1 MASIDIDEYLKQE
14 EPTFAQDPS
23 HEMDMSGFKQ
33 NIFETN
39 GFGMFGSYGNNL
51 SMDPFRDNNGNGG
64 HGSLSFYGNMTHQLP
79 VAPSG
84 FDSHSLS
91 HSFEHA
97 HKNPGSALSG
107 LNGHYTSQNLQQYFE
122 EHQPANLLNHN
133 DHIPGLDAEQ
143 YQDSSVMPNDGEV
156 GEIADSTEH
165 GQDSRE
171 QDDEE
176 DKVPL
181 KNEDYGSDDE
191 FKEEDGED
199 EAAEEDEDDEE
210 GDGGQKKRKLKDKR
224 KPYKQPR
231 ILTRWDR
238 RSNCLCCGSW

>member
-14 EPTFAQDPS
+14 DSSFAHDS
-23 HEMDMSGFKQ
+23 SNEMDMSEFKQ

-51 SMDPFRDNNGNGG
+51 SMDPFSDNSGNGG

-84 FDSHSLS
+84 FDSHSLP
-91 HSFEHA
+91 HNFEHA
-97 HKNPGSALSG
+97 DGNHGSALSG
-107 LNGHYTSQNLQQYFE
+107 FNGHFSSQNLQQGFG
-122 EHQPANLLNHN
+122 EHQPADLSNH
-133 DHIPGLDAEQ
+133 AEQ
-143 YQDSSVMPNDGEV
+143 YEDSSVMPNDEV
-156 GEIADSTEH
+156 DEIVDSVEH
-165 GQDSRE
+165 GQNSRDQE
-171 QDDEE
+171 GEE

-181 KNEDYGSDDE
+181 KTEDYGSDDE
-191 FKEEDGED
+191 FKDEDEED
-199 EAAEEDEDDEE
+199 EAAEDDEE
-210 GDGGQKKRKLKDKR
+210 DDDGQKKRKLKDKR

-238 RSNCLCCGSW
+238 RSTYIRCGPR